1 MKNTIFDV
9 QIRCCRM
16 KKFCLIIFSFFSCFS
31 AYSQRHANAQYHS
44 HDIGVFLG
52 GSYYIGD
59 LNPARQ
65 FSMTQPAIGV
75 FYRYNH
81 NYRLAFRGGFNF
93 GNIQGDDSQTDNP
106 DQLERNLNF
115 KSRVDELYVQ
125 AEFNFWE
132 YKVGH
137 TDYIFAP
144 YLFLGVAGFH
154 FNPMANLGNQWIEL
168 RPLAT
173 EGQNTSQNINRKP
186 YKLYQMSV
194 PFGIGFKLSFS
205 KQITLGFEW
214 GPRKTFTDYLDD
226 VSGKY
231 VDPVLL
237 AKERGGNAAVL
248 SNRSKNPNDFMGNV
262 GKLRGNPNTKD
273 WYFFYGFVIS
283 VKLKQK
289 PKECKG
295 IF

>member
-1 MKNTIFDV
+1 
-9 QIRCCRM
+9 M
-16 KKFCLIIFSFFSCFS
+16 KKFHILILFFSAFFS
-31 AYSQRHANAQYHS
+31 GYSQRHPNAQYHS

-59 LNPARQ
+59 LNSFRH
-65 FSMTQPAIGV
+65 FFMTQPAVGV

-115 KSRVDELYVQ
+115 KTRLEELYVQ

-144 YLFLGVAGFH
+144 YIFLGVAGFH
-154 FNPMANLGNQWIEL
+154 FNPMANLGNQWVEL
-168 RPLAT
+168 RPLST
-173 EGQNTSQNINRKP
+173 EGQKTSQNPTVKP
-186 YKLYQMSV
+186 YKLYQISV

-231 VDPVLL
+231 VNPNQL
-237 AKERGGNAAVL
+237 AIEKGGMAGAL
-248 SNRSKNPNDFMGNV
+248 SNRSKPDNVMGDI
-262 GKLRGNPNTKD
+262 GKLRGNPTTKD